1 MTLNPIYT
9 PTSVEV
15 AVVPASIEPSTGNPI
30 ARDFIERPAY
40 EGSYELTP
48 SAEAQVIQTNGLR
61 MTSDLTIAPIPTN
74 YGLITWD
81 GTTITV
87 S

>member
-30 ARDFIERPAY
+30 ARDYVERPAY
-40 EGSYELTP
+40 EGSYTLTP
-48 SAEAQVIQTNGLR
+48 TAEEQIIPTNGLR
-61 MTSDLTIAPIPTN
+61 MTDDLTIAPIPNN